1 MATQEER
8 RTGTRTRLVDA
19 ATAVLVDAGAHGF
32 TTTEVGRRA
41 GLSQGAIFRHF
52 ATKAD
57 LLAATVETIF
67 DGLVDRYQREFTRRA
82 PAMGADPADRLDAS
96 FDLLWEI
103 FQDPQLLAA
112 YDLFTASRSDPDLQR
127 DLQPVVRAHVG
138 RLHDLTDI
146 YLADLALIDADQLH
160 AAVDLVAATM
170 QGLVINRLA
179 VADPDVE
186 ARVRALLADIAVERL
201 VDRED
206 LR

>member
-8 RTGTRTRLVDA
+8 RTGTRAKLVDA
-19 ATAVLVDAGAHGF
+19 ATAVLVEAGAHGF

-57 LLAATVETIF
+57 LLAATVESIF
-67 DGLVDRYQREFTRRA
+67 DGLVDRYQREVTSRA
-82 PAMGADPADRLDAS
+82 PAMGADPGDRLDAS

-112 YDLFTASRSDPDLQR
+112 YDLFTASRTDPVLQR
-127 DLQPVVRAHVG
+127 DLQPVVRAHVQ
-138 RLHDLTDI
+138 RLHDLTDV

-179 VADPDVE
+179 VADADVE
-186 ARVRALLADIAVERL
+186 DRVRSSLRTSVKARLLAMEVPS
-201 VDRED
+201 
-206 LR
+206 

>member
-8 RTGTRTRLVDA
+8 RTGTRARLVDA
-19 ATAVLVDAGAHGF
+19 ATVVLVEAGAHGF
-32 TTTEVGRRA
+32 TTTEVGKRA

-57 LLAATVETIF
+57 LLAATVESIF
-67 DGLVDRYQREFTRRA
+67 DGLVDRYEREFTRRA
-82 PAMGADPADRLDAS
+82 PALGADPGERLDAS

-112 YDLFTASRSDPDLQR
+112 YDLFTASRTDTDLQR
-127 DLQPVVRAHVG
+127 DLQPVVRAHVQ
-138 RLHDLTDI
+138 RLHDLTDV
-146 YLADLALIDADQLH
+146 YLADLARIDAGQLH
-160 AAVDLVAATM
+160 GAVDLVAATM

-186 ARVRALLADIAVERL
+186 DRVRSSLRTSVKARLLAMEVPS
-201 VDRED
+201 
-206 LR
+206 